1 MVNALYLDGMKF
13 LMIFLLA
20 LPFAGA
26 GQQLDKMPADLET
39 QLALSALP
47 ADLQAGATVYL
58 LDPAKGYYVGRQG
71 TNGFVCFID
80 RTDWEWAQFRND
92 VYAPISFD
100 PAGAATTFVVIRD
113 VAAMRAS
120 GKFTAQQVRDTV
132 IARIRSG
139 RYTAPARAGIS
150 YMLAPVMRVYIGNPD
165 NDTVM
170 TMSMPHYMFYAPY
183 ITDADAGTNHDSGP
197 FLNNP
202 DNMILGDRKG
212 PFGYFIVAAD
222 ARLTAKILDGNKDL
236 LRRLQA
242 YSHYFMPDMDMSH

>member
-1 MVNALYLDGMKF
+1 MKR
-13 LMIFLLA
+13 LLIFLLA
-20 LPFAGA
+20 APFTTAA
-26 GQQLDKMPADLET
+26 QQLDKMPADLET

-80 RTDWEWAQFRND
+80 RTDWEWGQFRND
-92 VYAPISFD
+92 VFAPISFD
-100 PAGAATTFVVIRD
+100 PAGASTTFQVYRD
-113 VAAMRAS
+113 VAAMRAT
-120 GKFTAQQVRDTV
+120 GTYTAAQVKDTV
-132 IARIRSG
+132 IARYRSG
-139 RYTAPARAGIS
+139 RYTAPARAGVS

-165 NDTVM
+165 NTTVQ

-183 ITDADAGTNHDSGP
+183 ITDADAGTNHNSGP

-202 DNMILGDRKG
+202 DNMIFGDRKG
-212 PFGYFIVAAD
+212 PQGYFIVTAD
-222 ARLTAKILDGNKDL
+222 ERLTAKILADNKGL
-236 LRRLQA
+236 LQRLQA